1 MPDKTRACPLRDWPI
16 ADRQTWERA
25 CLAAQRLKPGG
36 AASHMKR
43 STQTSLER
51 AYGYLLGF
59 CRRNGVL
66 DENTEAGAHVTP
78 EVIAAFVDELCNRVG
93 SVTRATYIEKI
104 RRVATILAPDRDLVW
119 LREIE
124 NELRNEARPRQK
136 YHRIVPSHRLLA
148 LGLELIKRGE
158 TGKHLTNLAR
168 RLDCRQDDPPR
179 ITDPAAIDA
188 RPAAP
193 RNCGDGW
200 DRVCRS
206 QPTFIPRLRCFCSS
220 DRRRRSDGDCFRASS
235 AYRPSHHREVL
246 QQGGIACCCSAIP
259 NAFLIN

>member
-36 AASHMKR
+36 TASRMKR

-93 SVTRATYIEKI
+93 SVTRATYIEK
-104 RRVATILAPDRDLVW
+104 
-119 LREIE
+119 
-124 NELRNEARPRQK
+124 NSSG
-136 YHRIVPSHRLLA
+136 SHNTR
-148 LGLELIKRGE
+148 
-158 TGKHLTNLAR
+158 TG
-168 RLDCRQDDPPR
+168 P
-179 ITDPAAIDA
+179 
-188 RPAAP
+188 
-193 RNCGDGW
+193 
-200 DRVCRS
+200 
-206 QPTFIPRLRCFCSS
+206 
-220 DRRRRSDGDCFRASS
+220 
-235 AYRPSHHREVL
+235 
-246 QQGGIACCCSAIP
+246 
-259 NAFLIN
+259 